1 MSNPVHSMKI
11 YNDIS
16 LQEVEQ
22 LAADANTI
30 LVDVREP
37 WEFEEFNIGG
47 INIPLAEI
55 REHHAELLSFDTIVV
70 VCTNGTRSKV
80 AAKDYCRSDAFQTK
94 NIYHLQGGILE
105 VED

>member
-1 MSNPVHSMKI
+1 MKT

-16 LQEVEQ
+16 LAEAEA
-22 LAADANTI
+22 LAKEESTV

-47 INIPLAEI
+47 VNIPLAEI
-55 REHHAELLSFDTIVV
+55 RNHHAQLLPFDTIVV

-80 AAKDYCRSDAFQTK
+80 AAKDYCRTDAFQAK

>member
-1 MSNPVHSMKI
+1 MI
-11 YNDIS
+11 TYTDIS
-16 LQEVEQ
+16 LEAVEALAKEVS
-22 LAADANTI
+22 TI

-37 WEFEEFNIGG
+37 WESQKFNIGG

-55 REHHAELLSFDTIVV
+55 REHHAELLPFDTIVV

-80 AAKDYCRSDAFQTK
+80 AAKDYCRTGVFQTK

>member
-1 MSNPVHSMKI
+1 MST
-11 YNDIS
+11 YTDLS

-22 LAADANTI
+22 LATNVDTI

-55 REHHAELLSFDTIVV
+55 REHHAELLPFNTIVV

-80 AAKDYCRSDAFQTK
+80 AAKDYCRSDTFQAK
-94 NIYHLQGGILE
+94 SIYHLRGGILE
-105 VED
+105 VEDS